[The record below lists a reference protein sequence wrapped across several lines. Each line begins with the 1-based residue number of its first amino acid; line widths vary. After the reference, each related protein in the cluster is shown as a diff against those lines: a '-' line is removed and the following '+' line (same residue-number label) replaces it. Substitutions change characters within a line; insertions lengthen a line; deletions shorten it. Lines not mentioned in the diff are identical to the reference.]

1 MEMTV
6 LFASG
11 IRAYYTCSACL
22 FMARRDSE
30 VWDEQVHHVR
40 GDYVCHQVQLV
51 GYLLTNEINI
61 WVSRDEKVIRSS
73 DWQVVIINKL
83 MTVARRVSPITVLE
97 LYTGPSTIYT
107 LCELLF
113 RWLSIV

>member
-1 MEMTV
+1 M

-83 MTVARRVSPITVLE
+83 MTVARGGFTDHG
-97 LYTGPSTIYT
+97 TGALHRSKYDIH
-107 LCELLF
+107 
-113 RWLSIV
+113 IV